1 MSWLN
6 EFLKLYMKRNMS
18 LESIAVYTDQMMGK
32 TSKEKE
38 LLAEQFVK
46 ELQAEQ

>member
-6 EFLKLYMKRNMS
+6 EFLKLCMKRNMS
-18 LESIAVYTDQMMGK
+18 LEAIAVYTDQMANK
-32 TSKEKE
+32 TAEEKE